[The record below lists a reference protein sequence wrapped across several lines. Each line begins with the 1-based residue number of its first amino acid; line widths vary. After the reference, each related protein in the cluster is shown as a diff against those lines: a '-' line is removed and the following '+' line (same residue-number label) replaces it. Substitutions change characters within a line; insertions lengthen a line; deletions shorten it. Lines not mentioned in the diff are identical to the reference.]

1 MIHIKQTIFRR
12 ALEVLLAGSALF
24 VHLSA
29 QAEDPSQAQSLPTVP
44 LNAGIHRIN
53 VMVARTPDE
62 RQTGLMFRQSMGTN
76 EGMLFVFETATR
88 QCFWMKNTLLP
99 LSAAFIDDEGRI
111 VNIADMAPQSLDSHC
126 SDQPVRF
133 VLEMN
138 QGWFAKKGLQKGAR
152 IGGITGR

>member
-1 MIHIKQTIFRR
+1 MIHIKQTVFRR
-12 ALEVLLAGSALF
+12 ALEVFWVASALL

-29 QAEDPSQAQSLPTVP
+29 QAEDPSQAQNLPTVP

-99 LSAAFIDDEGRI
+99 LSAAFIDDERRI

-138 QGWFAKKGLQKGAR
+138 QGWFAKKGLQKGTR